1 MKQIALVLF
10 LTAMAAVGYVVTQ
23 KLTRPEQRQT
33 QGPGVRVAPP
43 TGGVQAPG
51 STRPSLGA
59 NPEQEVVFSE
69 DFLAEKA
76 KRDNFDWKAVA
87 DPSSVVNLNQAWSF
101 DLSGVD
107 FDAEIPF
114 QVDGQDVH
122 RDRLRAFALL
132 DRAAPLVEARLLR
145 DLAVHRAAQRG
156 LDVELATSEK
166 QRFFDLAAASKGMT
180 ADQFRAQLS
189 AVSGLSPAV
198 ATELRTSALEGTLAT
213 VIGVADANSLPPA
226 FKASMALGQSRQVI
240 DSSLELINQ
249 GWEEFVESR
258 AGGGPPSDESINKM
272 ASGLDAFSLFGSNA
286 IGDEL
291 AFRLWTFLDTP
302 DAPMDFVAGASFR
315 DLSSVE
321 AGPLW
326 EVLGPPW
333 EEAADSSQVNVG
345 DLWDIFSVGLTR
357 DTLERSAQDYLY
369 FHRLRT
375 DLQQRSL
382 ALSPQESWSN
392 YVKEYATSR
401 GTAFGMEFL
410 YLQLE
415 GYPSL
420 HHYRAQAALQAG
432 FERGLPAGWDSEREL
447 AAFFDRNRF
456 FIEQWQPNLSMTI
469 FPAVDPNDATG
480 TPDWQGALE
489 GAQALCDRAAAG
501 EEFVSLVQEN
511 NRALIDGVRSMSG
524 DEAAGELESQIGG
537 GATGFLGITQIDE
550 LLDLKHYDQ
559 LLIGTSVARSAA
571 AHLEPGE
578 ISEPW
583 RTPLG
588 YVVIRVDSA
597 RLGELEREYEDSEFE
612 TQYFYRESRYQNWVN
627 DVLTGSKLAAN

>member
-23 KLTRPEQRQT
+23 KLTRPEQRQA
-33 QGPGVRVAPP
+33 QGPGGRVAGPV
-43 TGGVQAPG
+43 GGIQAPG
-51 STRPSLGA
+51 SRRPEVSATPDQEL
-59 NPEQEVVFSE
+59 NFPET
-69 DFLAEKA
+69 FLAEKA
-76 KRDNFDWKAVA
+76 QRDSFDWKAVA
-87 DPSSVVNLNQAWSF
+87 DPSSVVSLDRAWTF

-114 QVDGQDVH
+114 QIDGQDIH

-132 DRAAPLVEARLLR
+132 DRAAPLVESQLLR
-145 DLAVHRAAQRG
+145 DLAVHRATQRG
-156 LDVELATSEK
+156 FDIELSNSEK

-180 ADQFRAQLS
+180 PDQFRAQLAS
-189 AVSGLSPAV
+189 SSGLSPAV
-198 ATELRTSALEGTLAT
+198 ATELRSNALEGTLAT
-213 VIGVADANSLPPA
+213 VIGTVDANDLPPA

-240 DSSLELINQ
+240 DSSLALINE
-249 GWEEFVESR
+249 GWEEFVASR
-258 AGGGPPSDESINKM
+258 SGGELPSDGSLHKI

-291 AFRLWTFLDTP
+291 AYRLWTFLDTS

-315 DLSSVE
+315 DLSSVG

-333 EEAADSSQVNVG
+333 EVAAESSQVRV
-345 DLWDIFSVGLTR
+345 DDFWEVFSIGLTR

-369 FHRLRT
+369 FRGLHG
-375 DLQQRSL
+375 DLEQRSL

-392 YVKEYATSR
+392 YVKEYSASR

-420 HHYRAQAALQAG
+420 HHYRAQAALQTG
-432 FERGLPAGWDSEREL
+432 FERGLPAGWNSEREL

-456 FIEQWQPNLSMTI
+456 FIERWQPSLSMTI
-469 FPAVDPNDATG
+469 FPAVDPMDATG
-480 TPDWQGALE
+480 TPDWKGALE
-489 GAQALCDRAAAG
+489 RAQALRDRAEAG
-501 EEFVSLVQEN
+501 EDFLTLVQEN
-511 NRALIDGVRSMSG
+511 NRSLIDGLRSRSG
-524 DEAAGELESQIGG
+524 EEAASTLESQIGG
-537 GATGFLGITQIDE
+537 GGTGFLGITQIDE
-550 LLDLKHYDQ
+550 LLNLKHYDQ

-588 YVVIRVDSA
+588 YVIIRVDSA
-597 RLGELEREYEDSEFE
+597 RLGELEREFEDSEFE
-612 TQYFYRESRYQNWVN
+612 TEHFYRESRYQSWVN
-627 DVLTGSKLAAN
+627 EVLTGSKVAAN